1 MFMLTNLKLL
11 ILFPIIPKI
20 NIPSSKPEQAAVFL
34 PQKTRVPKRYKV
46 IYLG

>member
-20 NIPSSKPEQAAVFL
+20 IKTGTAAVFL